1 MKHLHRCCLSCWRSS
16 LLVRRAGA
24 MAQGYPEQA
33 GPPRRGRRR
42 RAARRTSSRA
52 CSPQKLSDGLG
63 QQVIVDNRAGAGG
76 VLGAEL
82 VAKSPADGY
91 TLLLTTT
98 AIYAILPNL
107 RKDLPYD
114 PVKRLRADLAHR
126 DRVERAGRQQRGA
139 GARPSPS
146 SSSSRRTSRAC

>member
-1 MKHLHRCCLSCWRSS
+1 MKRLHRMVAAARGVRACC
-16 LLVRRAGA
+16 APG
-24 MAQGYPEQA
+24 
-33 GPPRRGRRR
+33 
-42 RAARRTSSRA
+42 RAARRPTRTSPIRLVVA
-52 CSPQKLSDGLG
+52 DAAGGAPDQLARLLAQKLSDGLG

-82 VAKSPADGY
+82 VAKSPPDGY

-114 PVKRLRADLAHR
+114 PVRRLRADLAHR
-126 DRVERAGRQQRGA
+126 DGVERARRQRRRCRR
-139 GARPSPS
+139 RPSPS
-146 SSSSRRTSRAC
+146 SSSSRRTSPAC